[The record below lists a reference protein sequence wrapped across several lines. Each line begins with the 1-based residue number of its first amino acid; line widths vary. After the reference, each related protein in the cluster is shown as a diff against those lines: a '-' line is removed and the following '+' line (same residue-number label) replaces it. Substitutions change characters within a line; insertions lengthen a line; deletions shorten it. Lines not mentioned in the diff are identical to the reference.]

1 MRLLLRYTFVLFIV
15 AALQSCSSLLT
26 SKGPVELKQVWASD
40 NTLRTP
46 ESVLYDPERQ
56 VLYVSNINQ
65 SKDRKDGD
73 GFISKLNPQGEIEEL
88 YWVTGLNNPKGMAL
102 HNNVLYVSDVD
113 EVVTIAAQTGAIL
126 GRYKA
131 DNSEAL
137 NDVTVD
143 DEGNV
148 YISDMA
154 EKSIYQMRNGRIT
167 EWLDNTKRENPNGLY
182 LDGNRLVVAF
192 MSSGKVRYL
201 DSESKEFEDLTDKIK
216 NADGVTKAGTDG
228 YFVSSWDGEVW
239 YVNMEGKKWKVL
251 DTKAKNINAA
261 DITYSKETQ
270 LLYVPTFRDNRV
282 VAYSVTY

>member
-1 MRLLLRYTFVLFIV
+1 MRLILRYTFVLFIV
-15 AALQSCSSLLT
+15 AALQSCGTLFT
-26 SKGPVELKQVWASD
+26 PKGPVELKQVWASD

-46 ESVLYDPERQ
+46 ESVLYDPERNM
-56 VLYVSNINQ
+56 LYVSNINQ

-88 YWVTGLNNPKGMAL
+88 HWVTGLNNPKGMAL

-113 EVVTIAAQTGAIL
+113 EVVTIAVQTGAIL

-131 DNSEAL
+131 EKSEAL

-148 YISDMA
+148 YISDME
-154 EKSIYQMRNGRIT
+154 EKAIYQMRNGRIT
-167 EWLDNTKRENPNGLY
+167 RWLDTKREKPNGLY
-182 LDGNRLVVAF
+182 IDGNRLVVAF
-192 MSSGKVRYL
+192 MSSGEVRTL
-201 DSESKEFEDLTDKIK
+201 DTETKEFGDLTDKIN
-216 NADGVTKAGTDG
+216 NADGITKAGSDG
-228 YFVSSWDGEVW
+228 YFVSNWDGEIY
-239 YVNMEGKKWKVL
+239 YVNMEGKKWKIL
-251 DTKAKNINAA
+251 DTKAKNVNAA
-261 DITYSKETQ
+261 DITYSEETK